1 MNQVFEGLRG
11 LLGRAAEILLLI
23 LILVTLWQVVHELAG
38 AIAMTAPLDTFRYT
52 ARLVLSADF
61 WPHVQV
67 TGIAFFLALLIASAA
82 GVVIGA
88 TLGLHRLSGEVGEPI
103 LVALYSIPKVTLYPI
118 ILMFFGLG
126 LRAEVAFGALHGIVP
141 IIILTMNA
149 VRSIKPVY
157 IRTASVLRL
166 SSWQLL
172 RSILVRAALPEIFTG
187 LRVGFSVT
195 LVGTLI
201 SEMFGSKRGLGF
213 LLMRSLGVHDM
224 DLIMAITLLLVMFA
238 AISNSILMSIEN
250 RLYRRV

>member
-1 MNQVFEGLRG
+1 MSQVFEGLRPA
-11 LLGRAAEILLLI
+11 LGRAGEIALLVLILLAI
-23 LILVTLWQVVHELAG
+23 WQGVHELAG
-38 AIAMTAPLDTFRYT
+38 DIAMTAPLDTFRYT
-52 ARLVLSADF
+52 ARLVLSGDF
-61 WPHVQV
+61 WPHVYL
-67 TGIAFFLALLIASAA
+67 TGTAFALALLIAAVA

-149 VRSIKPVY
+149 VRGIKPVY
-157 IRTASVLRL
+157 IKTARILRL
-166 SSWQLL
+166 TPWRLL
-172 RSILVRAALPEIFTG
+172 RGVLVRAALPEIFTG

-213 LLMRSLGVHDM
+213 LLMQALGVHDM
-224 DLIMAITLLLVMFA
+224 ELIMAITLLLVMFA